1 VIHPYV
7 IVLLLACITAATIA
21 SAIVC
26 RDPDQRANRLLGLIL
41 SCAAFWSLC
50 EVLANTSQDPEQVV
64 WMIRFSALGWVP
76 MGPLALHFLTVLEGE
91 PRSLPR
97 RLLPYSYAAAALG
110 IVLYL
115 ATAWCITGAVK
126 TDWGWG
132 IRFGPLFWAAY
143 LPTMLSTSVV
153 LNRWPIFF
161 SQNVSPGERRLALW
175 MFAGL
180 AVPMVVASV
189 TDVLLPHL
197 GHDVPRL
204 GSISLLLFGAVVGWS
219 VRHNGYFLLAP
230 GAFANEIL
238 ESLRDGVALLHDD
251 GRIRMGNGALARL
264 AGRSPVALAGT
275 PVREILPQVASAPPS
290 EPISGREI
298 ELVDAAGQRIPVA
311 VSGAPLRDEQ
321 GEALGQVLTVLD
333 LREISALRSRLVTS
347 GRLAAVGELAAGIA
361 HEINNPVT
369 YVRSNLVHLHQL
381 WNELAE
387 AAEKAGC
394 ESDLEALIAEGEEL
408 IEESVEGV
416 DRVSAIVR
424 DVRAFSHAGVGRREL
439 ADVNELLDNT
449 ANVASLR
456 YAVSVERCFGEL
468 PPLLCAPHQ
477 LRQVFLNLLFNGLQA
492 VAEGGR
498 LRIVTQFFRGW
509 ITVRIQDD
517 GCGIPGDVI
526 DRIFD
531 PFFTTRPVGEGT
543 GLGLSLSYQIV
554 RNHGGE
560 IEAESEPGEGT
571 TVIVRLP
578 VVDPQEVPDE
588 APILGGANG
597 EPGPSPG
604 ALVPSG
610 AT

>member
-7 IVLLLACITAATIA
+7 VALLLASIIAATIA

-26 RDPDQRANRLLGLIL
+26 RDPDQRANLLLGLIL
-41 SCAAFWSLC
+41 GCAAFWSLC
-50 EVLANTSQDPEQVV
+50 EVFGNTSQDPEQVV
-64 WMIRFSALGWVP
+64 AAIRLSALGWVS
-76 MGPLALHFLTVLEGE
+76 MGPLALHFLAVLEAG

-97 RLLPYSYAAAALG
+97 RLLPFSYAAAVVG
-110 IVLYL
+110 IVFYV
-115 ATAWCITGAVK
+115 ATPWCITGAVK
-126 TDWGWG
+126 TEWGWG

-143 LPTMLSTSVV
+143 LPTMVSITVV
-153 LNRWPIFF
+153 MNRWPTFF

-175 MFAGL
+175 MFVGIAI
-180 AVPMVVASV
+180 PMIVASV

-204 GSISLLLFGAVVGWS
+204 GSISLLLFGAVVGLS

-230 GAFANEIL
+230 GAFASEIL

-251 GRIRMGNGALARL
+251 GRIRVSNGALARL
-264 AGRSPVALAGT
+264 AGRSPEALAGT
-275 PVREILPQVASAPPS
+275 PVHEILPQVASAPPAA
-290 EPISGREI
+290 PISGREI
-298 ELVDAAGQRIPVA
+298 ELVDANGKRVPVA

-321 GEALGQVLTVLD
+321 GEPLGQVLTLLD
-333 LREISALRSRLVTS
+333 LREVSALRSRLVTS

-361 HEINNPVT
+361 HEINNPAT
-369 YVRSNLVHLHQL
+369 YVRSNLVHLHRL
-381 WNELAE
+381 WSELAQ

-394 ESDLEALIAEGEEL
+394 GTDLEALVAEGEEL

-424 DVRAFSHAGVGRREL
+424 DVRAFSHAGVGHQEL
-439 ADVNELLDNT
+439 ADVNGLLENT
-449 ANVASLR
+449 ANVAALR

-468 PPLLCAPHQ
+468 PPLRCAPHQ

-492 VAEGGR
+492 VDEGGHI
-498 LRIVTQFFRGW
+498 RIVTHSHRDW
-509 ITVRIQDD
+509 ISVRIQDD
-517 GCGIPGDVI
+517 GCGIPEDLI

-531 PFFTTRPVGEGT
+531 PFFTTRPAGEGT

-554 RNHGGE
+554 RNHGGV
-560 IEAESEPGEGT
+560 IEVASEPGKGT
-571 TVIVRLP
+571 TFDVRLP
-578 VVDPQEVPDE
+578 VAGPE
-588 APILGGANG
+588 LGSADDDAGSSAD
-597 EPGPSPG
+597 
-604 ALVPSG
+604 ALVASG